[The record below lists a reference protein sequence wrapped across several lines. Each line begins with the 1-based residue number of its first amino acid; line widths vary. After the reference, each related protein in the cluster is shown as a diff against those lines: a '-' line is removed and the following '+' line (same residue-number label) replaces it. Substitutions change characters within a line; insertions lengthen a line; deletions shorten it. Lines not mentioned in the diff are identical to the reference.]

1 VVDGMTSCIKKIEML
16 AQTLQN
22 KELPEAPL
30 KDTTQQQTPG
40 EIVNILVVN
49 PQGLPAHNTRV
60 KLRPVEF
67 EDANG
72 DGIKI

>member
-1 VVDGMTSCIKKIEML
+1 VKKIEML
-16 AQTLQN
+16 ALSLQN
-22 KELPEAPL
+22 KELPEAPP

-49 PQGLPAHNTRV
+49 PQVLPVHNTRV

-67 EDANG
+67 EEADI
-72 DGIKI
+72 DGNFN